1 MYQADVGTHFLA
13 TFDNLAKKQNKIY
26 NQDIQMNTKYKT
38 YLFETANIPE
48 NWEFVCGLNECDYI
62 IACKETDKIQGF
74 IRFKNQRHCDSV
86 SRTIFCGKAL
96 LRPSTMFDTDCRE
109 MFITNPTFYENGKPL
124 RKKRKTRD
132 SQQEKEKVERELLV
146 LKEENEQKTKQ
157 LELQN
162 QLINQQCELL
172 KQQIQKTPSAESDNF
187 QQLMNMCL
195 TLAKSNA
202 TVAENLT
209 VYSNSIIQNNNNS
222 NNNNNSKI
230 KNKFNL
236 NFFLNEQCKDAI
248 NLIDFVK
255 GIQLELN
262 DMILHNKVGYAD
274 AISTIFNKELN
285 KMELTKRPVHCTDLK
300 REVIYVKDDGKWQ
313 NDENHEIA
321 DKAITILS
329 TRNYLQMKKWKEENP
344 NYLTNPEKNV
354 EYIKLTK
361 NLMGGST
368 DQEQDANSKKIIKSI
383 AKTTHLDKED
393 AIV

>member
-1 MYQADVGTHFLA
+1 
-13 TFDNLAKKQNKIY
+13 
-26 NQDIQMNTKYKT
+26 MNTKHKT
-38 YLFETANIPE
+38 YLFETPNTSD
-48 NWEFVCGLNECDYI
+48 NWKFVCGLKAECDYI
-62 IACKETDKIQGF
+62 IVCKEDIKIQGF
-74 IRFKNQRHCDSV
+74 IRFKNQRHADSV
-86 SRTIFCGKAL
+86 SRTVFEGKVI
-96 LRPSTMFDTDCRE
+96 LRPSTMFDMDCRD
-109 MFITNPTFYENGKPL
+109 MFIINPTFYENGKPL
-124 RKKRKTRD
+124 RKKQKNRELQK
-132 SQQEKEKVERELLV
+132 EKEQVERELLL

-157 LELQN
+157 LEIQN
-162 QLINQQCELL
+162 QLISQQCELL
-172 KQQIQKTPSAESDNF
+172 KQQIQTTSSSPTAENDNF

-209 VYSNSIIQNNNNS
+209 MYSNSVIQNNSSNS
-222 NNNNNSKI
+222 NNNRV

-285 KMELTKRPVHCTDLK
+285 KMDLTKRPVHCTDLK
-300 REVIYVKDDGKWQ
+300 REVIYVKDDGKWL
-313 NDENHEIA
+313 NDENREIS

-344 NYLTNPEKNV
+344 NYLTNPDKNI

-368 DQEQDANSKKIIKSI
+368 DQEQDANSKKIIKNI
-383 AKTTHLDKED
+383 ARATHIDKEEGVV
-393 AIV
+393 A

>member
-1 MYQADVGTHFLA
+1 
-13 TFDNLAKKQNKIY
+13 
-26 NQDIQMNTKYKT
+26 MNTKHKT
-38 YLFETANIPE
+38 YLFETDNINN
-48 NWEFVCGLNECDYI
+48 NWDFICNLKNDCDYI
-62 IACKETDKIQGF
+62 IMSKTADKIQGF
-74 IRFKNQRHCDSV
+74 IRFKYQRHIDSV
-86 SRTIFCGKAL
+86 SRTVFNNRAIL
-96 LRPSTMFDTDCRE
+96 TPSSGFDIDYRE
-109 MFITNPTFYENGKPL
+109 KFMANTNYYENGKPL
-124 RKKRKTRD
+124 RKKRK
-132 SQQEKEKVERELLV
+132 SKELEIEKEEVERRLMI

-157 LELQN
+157 LELQT
-162 QLINQQCELL
+162 QLIHQQSELL
-172 KQQIQKTPSAESDNF
+172 KQSQTSSNVVENDNF

-195 TLAKSNA
+195 TLVKSNA

-209 VYSNSIIQNNNNS
+209 VYSNSVIQNQNS

-236 NFFLNEQCKDAI
+236 NLFLNEQCKDAI

-262 DMILHNKVGYAD
+262 DMILHNQVGYAD

-285 KMELTKRPVHCTDLK
+285 KMDLTKRPVHCTDLK
-300 REVIYVKDDGKWQ
+300 REVIYVKDDGKWH
-313 NDENHEIA
+313 NDENRHIS

-329 TRNYLQMKKWKEENP
+329 TRNYMQMQKWKEENP
-344 NYLTNPEKNV
+344 NYLTNREKNI

-383 AKTTHLDKED
+383 AKTTHIDKED
-393 AIV
+393 TIV

>member
-1 MYQADVGTHFLA
+1 
-13 TFDNLAKKQNKIY
+13 
-26 NQDIQMNTKYKT
+26 MNTKHKT
-38 YLFETANIPE
+38 YLFEIANTQE
-48 NWEFVCGLNECDYI
+48 NWDFVRGLTEYDYI
-62 IACKETDKIQGF
+62 IICKEDTKIKGF
-74 IRFKNQRHCDSV
+74 IRFKNQRHIDSV
-86 SRTIFCGKAL
+86 SRTFFVGKAIL
-96 LRPSTMFDTDCRE
+96 HASTMFDMECRNL
-109 MFITNPTFYENGKPL
+109 FISNPTFYENGKPL
-124 RKKRKTRD
+124 RKKRKNRE
-132 SQQEKEKVERELLV
+132 SQKEKEKVERELIL

-172 KQQIQKTPSAESDNF
+172 KQQIQITPSAENDNF

-209 VYSNSIIQNNNNS
+209 VYSNTVIQNNNNNS
-222 NNNNNSKI
+222 NSNNNSKI

-300 REVIYVKDDGKWQ
+300 REVIYVKDDGKWH

-344 NYLTNPEKNV
+344 NYLTNQEKNV

-368 DQEQDANSKKIIKSI
+368 DQEQDANSKKIIKNI
-383 AKTTHLDKED
+383 ARTTHLDKED

>member
-1 MYQADVGTHFLA
+1 
-13 TFDNLAKKQNKIY
+13 
-26 NQDIQMNTKYKT
+26 MNTKHKT
-38 YLFETANIPE
+38 YLFETTNTQE
-48 NWEFVCGLNECDYI
+48 NWDFVCGITECDYI
-62 IACKETDKIQGF
+62 ITCKENDKIKGF
-74 IRFKNQRHCDSV
+74 IRFKNQRHIDSI
-86 SRTIFCGKAL
+86 SRTFFCGKAL
-96 LRPSTMFDTDCRE
+96 LQASTMFDMDCRNL
-109 MFITNPTFYENGKPL
+109 FISNASFYENGKPL
-124 RKKRKTRD
+124 RKKRKHHE
-132 SQQEKEKVERELLV
+132 SQKEKEKVERELIL

-162 QLINQQCELL
+162 QLINQQCQLL
-172 KQQIQKTPSAESDNF
+172 KQQIAPSAENDNF

-202 TVAENLT
+202 TVAESLT
-209 VYSNSIIQNNNNS
+209 VYSNTIIQNNNNNS
-222 NNNNNSKI
+222 NSNNNSKI

-262 DMILHNKVGYAD
+262 DMTLHNKVGYAD

-300 REVIYVKDDGKWQ
+300 REVIYVKDDGKWC
-313 NDENHEIA
+313 NDETHEIA

-344 NYLTNPEKNV
+344 NYLTNSEKNV

>member
-1 MYQADVGTHFLA
+1 
-13 TFDNLAKKQNKIY
+13 
-26 NQDIQMNTKYKT
+26 MNTKYKT

-48 NWEFVCGLNECDYI
+48 NWDFVCGLNECDYI

-86 SRTIFCGKAL
+86 SRTIFGGKAI

>member
-1 MYQADVGTHFLA
+1 MS
-13 TFDNLAKKQNKIY
+13 
-26 NQDIQMNTKYKT
+26 TKHKT
-38 YLFETANIPE
+38 YLFETQNTEDQWNFI
-48 NWEFVCGLNECDYI
+48 CGLNSECDYI
-62 IACKETDKIQGF
+62 IASKEDDKINGF
-74 IRFKNQRHCDSV
+74 IRFKNQRHIDSV
-86 SRTIFCGKAL
+86 SRTVFNNKAIL
-96 LRPSTMFDTDCRE
+96 KPSTMFDTECRE
-109 MFITNPTFYENGKPL
+109 QFISNLSFYENGKPL
-124 RKKRKTRD
+124 RKKRKNREL
-132 SQQEKEKVERELLV
+132 QKEKEQVERELLV

-157 LELQN
+157 LELQT
-162 QLINQQCELL
+162 QLIYQQSELL
-172 KQQIQKTPSAESDNF
+172 KQTQTQVQTSSNIENENF

-209 VYSNSIIQNNNNS
+209 MYSNSVIQQNNSNS

-285 KMELTKRPVHCTDLK
+285 KMDLTKRPVHCTDLK
-300 REVIYVKDDGKWQ
+300 REVLYVKDDGKWH
-313 NDENHEIA
+313 NDENREIA

-344 NYLTNPEKNV
+344 NYLTNPEKNI

-383 AKTTHLDKED
+383 AKTTHIDKED
-393 AIV
+393 TIV

>member
-1 MYQADVGTHFLA
+1 
-13 TFDNLAKKQNKIY
+13 
-26 NQDIQMNTKYKT
+26 
-38 YLFETANIPE
+38 
-48 NWEFVCGLNECDYI
+48 
-62 IACKETDKIQGF
+62 
-74 IRFKNQRHCDSV
+74 
-86 SRTIFCGKAL
+86 
-96 LRPSTMFDTDCRE
+96 MFDTDCRE
-109 MFITNPTFYENGKPL
+109 MFIMNSTFYENGKPL
-124 RKKRKTRD
+124 RKKRKPRE

-393 AIV
+393 ALV